1 MTRPGAG
8 DTVAQSGTAM
18 TTASDDLR
26 IQPLGDG
33 AVIAG
38 LDAIDQ
44 AAANRRCLAVADG
57 LRRQAPDWLIDV
69 VPGIASVAVRF
80 VATTA
85 AEAATRREACR
96 ALLVEAFGRLDATA
110 ALPPPREVEIPV
122 CHAAD
127 FAPDLDEVAR
137 ATGLSPEAV
146 IAAHLASPH
155 RVLMLGF
162 APGTP
167 YLGGLDARLAL
178 PRRASPRT
186 RVEAGSVGIAN
197 GQCVI
202 YPRATPGGWHLIG
215 RTPLQLFDAGRD
227 PPVLLQAGDRVRFVA
242 ISEDAFRQRAGGG

>member
-1 MTRPGAG
+1 
-8 DTVAQSGTAM
+8 M
-18 TTASDDLR
+18 TTPSDDLR
-26 IQPLGDG
+26 IQPLGDT
-33 AVIAG
+33 AVIAEPH
-38 LDAIDQ
+38 
-44 AAANRRCLAVADG
+44 AADPATANRCCLAVADA
-57 LRRQAPDWLIDV
+57 LRREAPAWLVDV

-85 AEAATRREACR
+85 AEAATRRDGCR
-96 ALLVEAFGRLDATA
+96 ALLVEAFGRLEAMSE
-110 ALPPPREVEIPV
+110 LPRPREVVIPV
-122 CHAAD
+122 CHAPD
-127 FAPDLDEVAR
+127 FAPDLDEIAR
-137 ATGLSPEAV
+137 HAGLAPDAV

-167 YLGGLDARLAL
+167 YLGGLDPRLAV

-186 RVEAGSVGIAN
+186 RVGAGSVGIAN

-227 PPVLLQAGDRVRFVA
+227 PPALLQAGDRVRFVA
-242 ISEDAFRQRAGGG
+242 ISEDEFRQRAGSA